1 MKKLAIAII
10 PLLVFALVFSAL
22 GCKKTTTTTPTP
34 TLTLTPTAT
43 TTPTPTPTPTLTLT
57 PTPSPTTV
65 ALFLSVTQPQDQ
77 SVVNTASITVSGS
90 TIPGAVVSV
99 SVNDSIYIPG
109 VDNKGHFNI
118 SVPLD
123 EGPNLIEVVA
133 SDYYGNQ
140 KSVTI
145 DIVYTT

>member
-10 PLLVFALVFSAL
+10 PLLVLALVVGAV
-22 GCKKTTTTTPTP
+22 GCKKTATPTP
-34 TLTLTPTAT
+34 S
-43 TTPTPTPTPTLTLT
+43 PTPTPTLTPT
-57 PTPSPTTV
+57 PTPTPTTV
-65 ALFLSVTQPQDQ
+65 ALFLSVTSPQDQ
-77 SVVNTASITVSGS
+77 SVVNTASISVSGS

-99 SVNDSIYIPG
+99 SVNDSIYIPS
-109 VDNKGHFNI
+109 VDNTGHFAI

-145 DIVYTT
+145 SIVYTT